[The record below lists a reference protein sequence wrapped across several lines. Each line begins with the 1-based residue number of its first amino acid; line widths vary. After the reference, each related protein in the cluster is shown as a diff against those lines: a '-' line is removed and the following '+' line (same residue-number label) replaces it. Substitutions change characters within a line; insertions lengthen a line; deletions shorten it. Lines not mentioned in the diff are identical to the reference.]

1 MDRTEVNASP
11 VQKALQGI
19 KKYKYVLLTALL
31 GVLLLLLPQNEKAA
45 DSGSAAPSAAENFE
59 ALQNEMEDILSSLDG
74 VGKLSLMLTVEGGG
88 AYELAQDETASLKAR
103 GEEVDEQTRKTET
116 VVLGSGTSAE
126 VVVTHRRYPRFV
138 GALIV
143 CEGGD
148 RADVQLKVTQAVSAL
163 TGLSSERIS
172 VVKGTP

>member
-1 MDRTEVNASP
+1 M
-11 VQKALQGI
+11 
-19 KKYKYVLLTALL
+19 
-31 GVLLLLLPQNEKAA
+31 
-45 DSGSAAPSAAENFE
+45 
-59 ALQNEMEDILSSLDG
+59 
-74 VGKLSLMLTVEGGG
+74 
-88 AYELAQDETASLKAR
+88 
-103 GEEVDEQTRKTET
+103 T

-126 VVVTHRRYPRFV
+126 VVVTHSRYPRFV

>member
-1 MDRTEVNASP
+1 MI
-11 VQKALQGI
+11 G
-19 KKYKYVLLTALL
+19 
-31 GVLLLLLPQNEKAA
+31 
-45 DSGSAAPSAAENFE
+45 SGSS
-59 ALQNEMEDILSSLDG
+59 
-74 VGKLSLMLTVEGGG
+74 
-88 AYELAQDETASLKAR
+88 DE
-103 GEEVDEQTRKTET
+103 
-116 VVLGSGTSAE
+116 VVLTPSLYQS
-126 VVVTHRRYPRFV
+126 FV